1 MCIHHNHR
9 TSLSANLTT
18 ANQQTSRRSNLTTAH
33 PRTVGPR
40 MLQISTNTAA
50 NSSNSI
56 IKKKNWNLWIGARKN
71 VVRRENIEA
80 AVRRVMDGDDGDREG

>member
-1 MCIHHNHR
+1 M
-9 TSLSANLTT
+9 
-18 ANQQTSRRSNLTTAH
+18 
-33 PRTVGPR
+33 P
-40 MLQISTNTAA
+40 QISTATAA

-80 AVRRVMDGDDGDREG
+80 AVRRVMDGGDDDREG